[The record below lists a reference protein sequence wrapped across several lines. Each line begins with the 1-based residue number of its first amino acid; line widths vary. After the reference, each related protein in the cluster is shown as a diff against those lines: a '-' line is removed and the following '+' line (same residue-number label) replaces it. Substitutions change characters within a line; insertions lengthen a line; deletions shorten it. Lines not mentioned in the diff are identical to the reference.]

1 MKVILREDVDGVG
14 NIGDLLEVAP
24 GYARNYLLP
33 RNKAVEATSRNLKT
47 IEHAKRV
54 IGEKA
59 KKEKALVE
67 EYAKKVSAVALTI
80 PVRVGK
86 DDKLFGS
93 VTTKDIGEAL
103 AAQGI
108 DLDKRKI
115 HLDHPIK
122 ELGTFTVPIKL
133 HSQVTAM
140 VQVTVAKAE
149 TPPDP
154 PAPAQEG

>member
-1 MKVILREDVDGVG
+1 VG

-108 DLDKRKI
+108 DLD
-115 HLDHPIK
+115 
-122 ELGTFTVPIKL
+122 
-133 HSQVTAM
+133 
-140 VQVTVAKAE
+140 
-149 TPPDP
+149 
-154 PAPAQEG
+154 